1 MKTNQILTKVYRAS
15 AMVIASVLLLACI
28 IYKWPLLMIAI
39 AMLASIVLS
48 APAMLSL
55 QLLLWITQKVK
66 LERGFIWMVL
76 MAFIPLLALLVAWLF
91 ADYVPGKTGFVMLL
105 GMASGYAAILSYGIP
120 IAQFFKPDG
129 YEKE

>member
-28 IYKWPLLMIAI
+28 IYKWPVMMIAI

-76 MAFIPLLALLVAWLF
+76 MAFIPLLALLVARLF

-105 GMASGYAAILSYGIP
+105 VMASGYSAILSCGIS